1 MQFVKQTKLLALLLF
16 AVVLLG
22 ATTSASAQQVR
33 LSARRN
39 KVINGVE
46 AQLRGD
52 YRARNAPVRLNAE
65 LEDINVPLGTKVAFC
80 LTQNGVNTRIGVG
93 RVVLI
98 GGIPTASV
106 ELAVTDGEF
115 VPAVNPGDVL
125 QARQRRIA
133 PFQANPTC
141 GTALLVAAPF
151 Q

>member
-1 MQFVKQTKLLALLLF
+1 MQYIKQTKLLA
-16 AVVLLG
+16 VLSALVILG
-22 ATTSASAQQVR
+22 ATSSAWAQQVR

-65 LEDINVPLGTKVAFC
+65 LEDINIPLGTKVAFC
-80 LTQNGVNTRIGVG
+80 LLQNGVSRRIGVG
-93 RVVLI
+93 RVVRVA
-98 GGIPTASV
+98 GIPTASV
-106 ELAVTDGEF
+106 ELEVTDGDF
-115 VPAVNPGDVL
+115 VPTVEPGNVL

-141 GTALLVAAPF
+141 GTAMLVSAPF
-151 Q
+151 E

>member
-1 MQFVKQTKLLALLLF
+1 MQSIKQTRVLALLF
-16 AVVLLG
+16 AVAILG
-22 ATTSASAQQVR
+22 ASSSALAQQVR

-65 LEDINVPLGTKVAFC
+65 LEDINIPLGTKVAFC
-80 LTQNGVNTRIGVG
+80 LVQNGVATRIGVG
-93 RVVLI
+93 RVVRVA
-98 GGIPTASV
+98 GIPTASV
-106 ELAVTDGEF
+106 ELAVADGDF
-115 VPAVNPGDVL
+115 VPTVDPGDVL
-125 QARQRRIA
+125 QARQRRLA

>member
-1 MQFVKQTKLLALLLF
+1 MPSTKQTRLVALLF
-16 AVVLLG
+16 TVIVLG
-22 ATTSASAQQVR
+22 VSSSAWAQQVR

-65 LEDINVPLGTKVAFC
+65 LEDINIPLGTKVAFC

-93 RVVLI
+93 RVRLI
-98 GGIPTASV
+98 GGIPTASI
-106 ELAVTDGEF
+106 ELAVTDGDF
-115 VPAVNPGDVL
+115 VPAVDPGDVL